1 VSKIGS
7 GEDEGTYQG
16 PPLEHLPHVARRELV
31 QLLVVAK
38 DDNGHIDGA
47 EHGEFIGL
55 LEETSLP
62 LQKCDRTV
70 PLIFDGFDIDL
81 PATHCDGGATGER
94 PVVSKRGC
102 RIRRMLT
109 LTNRG

>member
-1 VSKIGS
+1 
-7 GEDEGTYQG
+7 
-16 PPLEHLPHVARRELV
+16 V

-62 LQKCDRTV
+62 LQKCAADKQKHTLVVVVVKTGRLESNLHRTV